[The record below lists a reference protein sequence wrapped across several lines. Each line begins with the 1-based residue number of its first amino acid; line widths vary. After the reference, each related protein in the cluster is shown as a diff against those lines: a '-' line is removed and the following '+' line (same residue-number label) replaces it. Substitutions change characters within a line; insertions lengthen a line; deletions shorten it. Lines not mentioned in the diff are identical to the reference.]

1 MHFSNNN
8 LVAFAA
14 IAIAQSLTC
23 RFLASHL
30 TAVKTDTCLIN
41 ALTEATS
48 YPTADLALAKIKQ
61 CSVIIEGR
69 LKGGV
74 HTHFFTLRRRDL
86 EREGV
91 IWLKA
96 FLHIHS
102 LRKKRK
108 IVRNSK
114 SDNIRI
120 SVSCMHSMKKWK
132 LLKAII

>member
-8 LVAFAA
+8 LVAFAAA

-102 LRKKRK
+102 LRKKGK
-108 IVRNSK
+108 YTQF
-114 SDNIRI
+114 
-120 SVSCMHSMKKWK
+120 
-132 LLKAII
+132 

>member
-8 LVAFAA
+8 LVAFAAA

-86 EREGV
+86 KRERGLFGSKRFYIFTVSE
-91 IWLKA
+91 
-96 FLHIHS
+96 
-102 LRKKRK
+102 KKGK
-108 IVRNSK
+108 YTQF
-114 SDNIRI
+114 
-120 SVSCMHSMKKWK
+120 
-132 LLKAII
+132 

>member
-86 EREGV
+86 KRERGRENE
-91 IWLKA
+91 
-96 FLHIHS
+96 
-102 LRKKRK
+102 
-108 IVRNSK
+108 RN
-114 SDNIRI
+114 R
-120 SVSCMHSMKKWK
+120 
-132 LLKAII
+132 